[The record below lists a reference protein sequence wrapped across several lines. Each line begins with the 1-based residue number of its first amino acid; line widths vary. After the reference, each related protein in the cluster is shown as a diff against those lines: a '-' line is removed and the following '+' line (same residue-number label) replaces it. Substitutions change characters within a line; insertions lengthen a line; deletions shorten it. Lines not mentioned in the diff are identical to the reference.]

1 MSGPSGKDEF
11 NDQKKW
17 VREREERQMEH
28 KVQYEDVMA
37 AEDLKEKKNLSVWAV
52 RCNVRAYNTAVPYL
66 MCPCFPVIQLQLY
79 ASQRDRLMF

>member
-37 AEDLKEKKNLSVWAV
+37 AED
-52 RCNVRAYNTAVPYL
+52 
-66 MCPCFPVIQLQLY
+66 F
-79 ASQRDRLMF
+79 

>member
-37 AEDLKEKKNLSVWAV
+37 AEHFFFKNKKKRVCVGSEV
-52 RCNVRAYNTAVPYL
+52 
-66 MCPCFPVIQLQLY
+66 
-79 ASQRDRLMF
+79 